1 MINVLDKNCY
11 STIIDLAKLIK
22 PDFSLKDFS
31 LYSTVIVYK
40 EDENII
46 GFLEYYVNYE
56 IVELLNISVS
66 TIYQNKGIATK
77 LIEYLYNLKDVDRI
91 ILEVRA
97 SNVQALNLYNKL
109 GFKII
114 RTIKN
119 YYGSE
124 EGYAM
129 ERSLV

>member
-1 MINVLDKNCY
+1 MINELDKNCY

-66 TIYQNKGIATK
+66 TNYQNKGIATK